1 MGSIKEVF
9 CLTQYIFFTWRWKL
23 KMKNDIEMS
32 LQKCLEK
39 VTNKAVKEIK
49 STYRTDIKPKNGS
62 YGYGFINLTNHKL
75 KYFKK

>member
-1 MGSIKEVF
+1 
-9 CLTQYIFFTWRWKL
+9 
-23 KMKNDIEMS
+23 MKNDIEMS

-62 YGYGFINLTNHKL
+62 YGYRFINLTNHKL